1 MKILQI
7 LSRVNGEN
15 SVSTMLAN
23 AITEKLNR
31 IPEIKV
37 YEHRNAPVG
46 NDMIYWL
53 DKCTIKAIDSEGI
66 AIHMK
71 GDSVNIMLKNVD
83 GIWLWLD
90 DNSFAALFFAV

>member
-7 LSRVNGEN
+7 LSRVKGEN

-37 YEHRNAPVG
+37 YEHRNALVG
-46 NDMIYWL
+46 NDMIYWS
-53 DKCTIKAIDSEGI
+53 DKWTIKAIDAEGI
-66 AIHMK
+66 TIHMK
-71 GDSVNIMLKNVD
+71 SASAYMMLRV
-83 GIWLWLD
+83 
-90 DNSFAALFFAV
+90 